1 MAVEPAVRFPVYG
14 IVRILSV
21 AATAAILYWAVHF
34 RGGMTLSPSVEDKLL
49 LFNVMNR
56 SLVPFLLF
64 GRVLVLGLG

>member
-14 IVRILSV
+14 IVRILGV